1 MWLGQKTIADVP
13 GIPKPDAKLL
23 AGCRERGR
31 SHVLYIMRGALLPPD
46 GLWRS
51 PRWVGPPVPE
61 IPGIRKPACV
71 SEGRALLQQP
81 ALSLA
86 LVGLGPGSVA
96 FHRVWWAPR
105 QPRRALPPDVPWCL
119 GWKRNRAVG
128 LKGAESS
135 HPALFPGHPPPPV
148 FERNSVWV
156 VAGGS
161 PAPRAFCRRSG
172 RWRLAV
178 GRAGQGERQE
188 QGRSER

>member
-1 MWLGQKTIADVP
+1 M
-13 GIPKPDAKLL
+13 
-23 AGCRERGR
+23 
-31 SHVLYIMRGALLPPD
+31 LYIMRGALLPPD

-135 HPALFPGHPPPPV
+135 HPALFPGHPPSLFLNGILSGWWQEGVQHRGP
-148 FERNSVWV
+148 F
-156 VAGGS
+156 AGGLEGGGW
-161 PAPRAFCRRSG
+161 PWGGLGREKDRNRADLRDERGRRQRPLRGSC
-172 RWRLAV
+172 
-178 GRAGQGERQE
+178 E
-188 QGRSER
+188 